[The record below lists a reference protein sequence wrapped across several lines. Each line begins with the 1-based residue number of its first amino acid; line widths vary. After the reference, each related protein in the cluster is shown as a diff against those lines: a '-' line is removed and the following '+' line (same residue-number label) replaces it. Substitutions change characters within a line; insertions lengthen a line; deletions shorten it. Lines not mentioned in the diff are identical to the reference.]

1 MSRRDSI
8 ESLQQEL
15 ERLSLASNNIKRTI
29 LRLERQEQEQV
40 FSSAPAHPSSQQV
53 PPRKDR
59 PTDRDGHPINVGA
72 RVTFLTRG
80 RFRSTEG
87 TVTRFSRNS
96 ERFFAQDDNGNEI
109 PRAPRNVRI
118 IYNVL

>member
-1 MSRRDSI
+1 M
-8 ESLQQEL
+8 
-15 ERLSLASNNIKRTI
+15 
-29 LRLERQEQEQV
+29 RLERQEQEQG

-53 PPRKDR
+53 PSRQDR
-59 PTDRDGHPINVGA
+59 PTDRDGYPINVGA

-80 RFRSTEG
+80 RFRSREG

-96 ERFFAQDDNGNEI
+96 ERVFAQDDNGNEI
-109 PRAPRNVRI
+109 PRAPHNVRI